1 MGGTWAGA
9 QMQCCAEF
17 RLTLLWQMHRELH
30 ALFPAETTAGTDGD
44 FLNLA
49 TAVASRH
56 RSSVV
61 DPYMLTTRT
70 TCTCGACGDVLSKYE
85 NALVYDVSLPAVKPG
100 KANEWVSLDECRRFS
115 SSAHAIPEWACRA
128 CGRAH
133 PDSSNAMALCDD
145 PTALP
150 IVLTVRLG
158 RFLDVSEEMPARAR
172 FRRLPARAHF
182 RLPRVLRFSQRS
194 WTNKNALEYV

>member
-1 MGGTWAGA
+1 M
-9 QMQCCAEF
+9 
-17 RLTLLWQMHRELH
+17 RSLL
-30 ALFPAETTAGTDGD
+30 
-44 FLNLA
+44 
-49 TAVASRH
+49 S
-56 RSSVV
+56 
-61 DPYMLTTRT
+61 
-70 TCTCGACGDVLSKYE
+70 GDVISKYE

-194 WTNKNALEYV
+194 WTNKNALLQEWRSRVSKEVWGLPPERMRSLFGFLAFVLHFLDVIPG